1 MLEAIR
7 LTPADLPDLPE
18 EKDRDGFALDR
29 AAVALA
35 DFAAEMDRAGAPW
48 FVLGDAAGHR
58 ARGGSCPMTMTSTQ
72 ASWPIPSIRWRCA
85 PG

>member
-48 FVLGDAAGHR
+48 FVLSGTLLGIVR
-58 ARGGSCPMTMTSTQ
+58 EGVP
-72 ASWPIPSIRWRCA
+72 A
-85 PG
+85 P